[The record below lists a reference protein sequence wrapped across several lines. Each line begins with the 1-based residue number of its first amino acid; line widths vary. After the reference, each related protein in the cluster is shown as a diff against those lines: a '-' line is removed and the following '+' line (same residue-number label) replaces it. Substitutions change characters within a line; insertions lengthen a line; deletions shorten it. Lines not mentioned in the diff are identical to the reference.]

1 MTDPDPI
8 EPPAQGS
15 DETSADIPAD
25 IPAEI
30 PAEVPPLPEDPA
42 LAAAVLEIEAH
53 VAQEGWDQPA
63 RLYAL
68 VDTAE
73 LVAQEPALAAA
84 MAIDGPGDD
93 GSFTPIE
100 QEGLPPGQALEEALP
115 SIVWPDAVAG
125 CAAVIERLVLP
136 PGADDDLPEDPAAAE
151 LYAREHP
158 HRQEVR
164 MVAGVTRAGASYCA
178 LRLRAHDDEQSVV
191 NGTELVPGLL
201 ELLHATLHDPHDP
214 RHSSTEQGPA

>member
-1 MTDPDPI
+1 MTTDAPDPS
-8 EPPAQGS
+8 G
-15 DETSADIPAD
+15 ADA
-25 IPAEI
+25 
-30 PAEVPPLPEDPA
+30 LPEDPA

-53 VAQEGWDQPA
+53 VAQDGWDQPA

-68 VDTAE
+68 VDTAA

-84 MAIDGPGDD
+84 MSIDGPSDD
-93 GSFTPIE
+93 GSFTSIE
-100 QEGLPPGQALEEALP
+100 QDGLPPGQPLEEALHT
-115 SIVWPDAVAG
+115 IAWPDSVSG

-136 PGADDDLPEDPAAAE
+136 PDVDDDIPDDPTAAE
-151 LYAREHP
+151 LFAREHP
-158 HRQEVR
+158 DRQEVR

-201 ELLHATLHDPHDP
+201 DLLHATFTDTP
-214 RHSSTEQGPA
+214 EQGQA

>member
-1 MTDPDPI
+1 MTT
-8 EPPAQGS
+8 PPTTPPTDG
-15 DETSADIPAD
+15 D
-25 IPAEI
+25 PAETRD
-30 PAEVPPLPEDPA
+30 LPEDPA
-42 LAAAVLEIEAH
+42 LATAVLEIEAH
-53 VAQEGWDQPA
+53 VGRDGWDQPA

-68 VDTAE
+68 VDTAT

-84 MAIDGPGDD
+84 MEIDGPGDD

-100 QEGLPPGQALEEALP
+100 QDGLPPGQTLEDALP
-115 SIVWPDAVAG
+115 TIAWPPSVSG

-136 PGADDDLPEDPAAAE
+136 PGVDDEIPDDPTAAE
-151 LYAREHP
+151 LFAREHP
-158 HRQEVR
+158 DRQEVR

-201 ELLHATLHDPHDP
+201 DLLHATMHDAHDIA
-214 RHSSTEQGPA
+214 HEDLEQGPA

>member
-1 MTDPDPI
+1 MTQTDDP
-8 EPPAQGS
+8 A
-15 DETSADIPAD
+15 A
-25 IPAEI
+25 
-30 PAEVPPLPEDPA
+30 LPEDPA

-53 VAQEGWDQPA
+53 VAGEGWDRPA

-73 LVAQEPALAAA
+73 LVAQEPALAEA
-84 MAIDGPGDD
+84 MGIDGPGDD

-100 QEGLPPGQALEEALP
+100 QEGLPVGQTLEDALHT
-115 SIVWPDAVAG
+115 IVWPDSVIG

-136 PGADDDLPEDPAAAE
+136 PGTDDDIPDDPSAAE
-151 LYAREHP
+151 VWAREHP
-158 HRQEVR
+158 DRQEVR

-178 LRLRAHDDEQSVV
+178 LRLRAHDDDQSVV

-201 ELLHATLHDPHDP
+201 DLLHATLHDSPHET
-214 RHSSTEQGPA
+214 S